1 MLWRFMFVLLASI
14 TVALTTA
21 AQPAKGK
28 LVAAISFGNSLD
40 SNLWQADMLHNS
52 HNRVFTQQDT
62 LWLNCADGV
71 TVWLKKSLPQS
82 YIISFD
88 RGFPSDT
95 SGANYRLSDVNLF
108 WQATPTDTANRSGKL
123 EGYDRWRL
131 YYAGIGGNYNSTT
144 RFRKYDGS
152 GNRLLLQ
159 EYTQP
164 NYLLQPNTVYH
175 CTLVVKPPLTQLWV
189 NNQLWFSYTDAQPLQ
204 HGLFGIRSTKS
215 HQWITNFNI
224 WLPK

>member
-1 MLWRFMFVLLASI
+1 MLWRFMFILLASI
-14 TVALTTA
+14 TVALTAA

-40 SNLWQADMLHNS
+40 SNLWQADMLRNS
-52 HNRVFTQQDT
+52 HNHVFTQQDT
-62 LWLNCADGV
+62 LWLDCADGV
-71 TVWLKKSLPQS
+71 TLWLKKSLPHS

-88 RGFPSDT
+88 RGFPTDT
-95 SGANYRLSDVNLF
+95 SGTNYRLSDVNLF
-108 WQATPTDTANRSGKL
+108 WQASPTDSGNSSGKL
-123 EGYDRWRL
+123 EGYDRWQL

-152 GNRLLLQ
+152 GTRLLLQ

-175 CTLVVKPPLTQLWV
+175 CTLLVQPPLTQLWV
-189 NNQLWFSYTDAQPLQ
+189 NDQLWFSYTDEQPLR